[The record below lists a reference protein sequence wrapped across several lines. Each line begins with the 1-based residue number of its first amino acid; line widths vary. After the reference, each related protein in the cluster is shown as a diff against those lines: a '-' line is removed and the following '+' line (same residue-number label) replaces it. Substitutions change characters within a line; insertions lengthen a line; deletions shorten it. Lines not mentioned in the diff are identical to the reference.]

1 MDSSILFSFDSFVA
15 LTTLTTL
22 EIVLG
27 IDNIVFLAVLTERL
41 PEEHR
46 RSTRTTGLILAMIMR
61 ILLLLTIFWVMRLT
75 EPLFEVPFL
84 TEAVGEEIN
93 APLSISG
100 RDLILVLGGLFLLA
114 KATFEIHHLMEEPD
128 KKNERQRKIASVG
141 NVLAQ
146 IAILDLVFSLDSVIT
161 AVGMADRIE
170 VMITAI
176 VIAIMVMIAFAE
188 AVSNFI
194 ARHPSMKTLA
204 LTFLVMIGVLL
215 IADGL
220 GQHLPR
226 GYVYFAMAFSLT
238 VEIINLRAGARRRT
252 LEPIG

>member
-15 LTTLTTL
+15 LVTLTTL

-46 RSTRTTGLILAMIMR
+46 RSTRTTGLILAMVMR

-84 TEAVGEEIN
+84 TEAVGEGIN

-141 NVLAQ
+141 NVLVQ

-161 AVGMADRIE
+161 AIGMADRIE
-170 VMITAI
+170 
-176 VIAIMVMIAFAE
+176 VMIAFAE

>member
-1 MDSSILFSFDSFVA
+1 MLQRRQVFKRYDLFTGAERVFNDPSFKLQSNA
-15 LTTLTTL
+15 
-22 EIVLG
+22 
-27 IDNIVFLAVLTERL
+27 
-41 PEEHR
+41 
-46 RSTRTTGLILAMIMR
+46 TR
-61 ILLLLTIFWVMRLT
+61 
-75 EPLFEVPFL
+75 
-84 TEAVGEEIN
+84 EEIN

-114 KATFEIHHLMEEPD
+114 KATFEIHHLMEAPD
-128 KKNERQRKIASVG
+128 KKNERQQKIASVG

-146 IAILDLVFSLDSVIT
+146 IVILDLVFSLDSVIT

-170 VMITAI
+170 VMITAV

-188 AVSNFI
+188 TVSNFI
-194 ARHPSMKTLA
+194 ARHHSMKTLA
-204 LTFLVMIGVLL
+204 LAFLVMIGALL

-238 VEIINLRAGARRRT
+238 VETINLRAGSRRRT
-252 LEPIG
+252 PEPIG

>member
-1 MDSSILFSFDSFVA
+1 
-15 LTTLTTL
+15 
-22 EIVLG
+22 
-27 IDNIVFLAVLTERL
+27 
-41 PEEHR
+41 
-46 RSTRTTGLILAMIMR
+46 MR

-84 TEAVGEEIN
+84 IEAVGEEISS
-93 APLSISG
+93 PLSISG

-114 KATFEIHHLMEEPD
+114 KATVIHHLMEAPD
-128 KKNERQRKIASVG
+128 KKNERQQKIASVG
-141 NVLAQ
+141 NILAQ
-146 IAILDLVFSLDSVIT
+146 IVILDLVFSLDSVIT

-170 VMITAI
+170 VMIAAV

-188 AVSNFI
+188 TVSNFI
-194 ARHPSMKTLA
+194 ARQPSMKTLA
-204 LTFLVMIGVLL
+204 LAFLVMIGVLL

-238 VEIINLRAGARRRT
+238 VEILNLRAGARRRT
-252 LEPIG
+252 PEPIG